1 MVLFQMA
8 RSKEPEAPANILFA
22 HSYCLICRS
31 HPLNE
36 SNWSVVCVYH
46 TVLFLFLFNEVELIP
61 LTLHLARLPE
71 LQLPLQ

>member
-36 SNWSVVCVYH
+36 SNWSVCVYH

>member
-22 HSYCLICRS
+22 HSYCLICRL

-46 TVLFLFLFNEVELIP
+46 TVLFFFYLM
-61 LTLHLARLPE
+61 RLN
-71 LQLPLQ
+71 

>member
-46 TVLFLFLFNEVELIP
+46 TVLFFFFLIP

>member
-36 SNWSVVCVYH
+36 SNWSVVCISH
-46 TVLFLFLFNEVELIP
+46 SAFFFLFNEVELIP

>member
-1 MVLFQMA
+1 MVLFQIA

-36 SNWSVVCVYH
+36 SNWSVCVYI
-46 TVLFLFLFNEVELIP
+46 TQCFFFFFLNEVELIP